1 MATGLPAA
9 LRSPLL
15 LEELHYNIKT
25 AGIRIRTSLPI
36 ASMPGRDKIVRDGW
50 GSHTNFQASYGLRTT
65 PEGLEEGNRIL
76 DAMME
81 NDRRGDMHGDKSESK
96 DCDRDEER

>member
-1 MATGLPAA
+1 
-9 LRSPLL
+9 
-15 LEELHYNIKT
+15 
-25 AGIRIRTSLPI
+25 
-36 ASMPGRDKIVRDGW
+36 MPGRDKIVRDGW

-81 NDRRGDMHGDKSESK
+81 NDRRGDMHGDKSE
-96 DCDRDEER
+96 